1 MMDNYGQLI
10 QRSLGSILRVA
21 LAVLMCLTLNTTFST
36 GFQAAAQNRSA
47 SKTVKIKGSV
57 IDEDSKPVPGVA
69 VLVKGRPELGG
80 TMTDENGEF
89 AFNVPSNSTV
99 QFSCIGYKTVERS
112 ASQTLDW
119 LITLQEESVALE
131 GTVVVGYGVQRKE
144 SVVGAITQVKAED
157 LEKTGTTNITNA
169 LAGKVSGLLVYSQN
183 GAPGQSDATL
193 ILRGLSSW
201 NGSAPLVMV
210 DGIERSMSMLSPT
223 DIASISVLK
232 DASATAV

>member
-89 AFNVPSNSTV
+89 AFNVP
-99 QFSCIGYKTVERS
+99 C
-112 ASQTLDW
+112 
-119 LITLQEESVALE
+119 
-131 GTVVVGYGVQRKE
+131 RKN
-144 SVVGAITQVKAED
+144 QLLLKA
-157 LEKTGTTNITNA
+157 
-169 LAGKVSGLLVYSQN
+169 
-183 GAPGQSDATL
+183 P
-193 ILRGLSSW
+193 SW
-201 NGSAPLVMV
+201 
-210 DGIERSMSMLSPT
+210 
-223 DIASISVLK
+223 
-232 DASATAV
+232 SATACSARKALSEPSPRSRPRIWRKREPRTLPTLWLVRSPVSLYIPRTALQARVTPH